1 MEAVTGTAL
10 PLGDKGELPAK
21 VPPKRVAKGGLPIR
35 SETPSWSG
43 SVIKSHMPP
52 PMANFPNPNK
62 QTETEKPTS
71 NPPSSAPEQSTR
83 SSAEQAYAVKQ
94 AITPAMMATA
104 LGMEN
109 TIGVSGYRV
118 YLDEL
123 IRDSGNPTDRVEI
136 MLLEQIVICH
146 HLSMKMQ
153 TLAEKAQ
160 GTEAIELY
168 LVAASRLNAEFRKSV
183 LALKEY
189 RRK

>member
-1 MEAVTGTAL
+1 METATTTAL
-10 PLGDKGELPAK
+10 PLNDKEELPK
-21 VPPKRVAKGGLPIR
+21 LPPKRVAKEGGPIR

-43 SVIKSHMPP
+43 PEINSHRPP
-52 PMANFPNPNK
+52 PTATFPNPNK

-71 NPPSSAPEQSTR
+71 NPPSSAPGQATR
-83 SSAEQAYAVKQ
+83 SSAEQAYVAKQ
-94 AITPAMMATA
+94 AVAPAMLATV
-104 LGMEN
+104 LGMEG
-109 TIGVSGYRV
+109 TIGASGYRL

-123 IRDSGNPTDRVEI
+123 LRDSGNPTDRVEI
-136 MLLEQIVICH
+136 LLIEQIVICH
-146 HLSMKMQ
+146 HLAMKMQ

-168 LVAASRLNAEFRKSV
+168 LVAGSRSSAEFRKTV

>member
-21 VPPKRVAKGGLPIR
+21 VPPKRLAKEGGAIR
-35 SETPSWSG
+35 SETPSWSEPE
-43 SVIKSHMPP
+43 IKSHRPL
-52 PMANFPNPNK
+52 PMATFPNSTK
-62 QTETEKPTS
+62 QTKIKKPT
-71 NPPSSAPEQSTR
+71 PEQSTR
-83 SSAEQAYAVKQ
+83 SSMEQAYAVKE
-94 AITPAMMATA
+94 AIVPAMLATV
-104 LGMEN
+104 LGVEN

-168 LVAASRLNAEFRKSV
+168 LVAASRLNAEFRKTV
-183 LALKEY
+183 MALKEY

>member
-1 MEAVTGTAL
+1 MGTATGTAL

-21 VPPKRVAKGGLPIR
+21 VPPKRLAKEGESIR

-43 SVIKSHMPP
+43 PGVNSHMPP
-52 PMANFPNPNK
+52 PMASFPNSTK
-62 QTETEKPTS
+62 QTETEKPT
-71 NPPSSAPEQSTR
+71 PEQSTR

-94 AITPAMMATA
+94 AVAPAMLATV
-104 LGMEN
+104 LGVEN